1 MEKII
6 SPSILSADFA
16 NLQREI
22 ERVQNAE
29 WLHLDVMDGHFVPNL
44 TIGPSVIRSL
54 RQVTRHVLDVHLMIS
69 NPLFYA
75 GEFARAGADLICFHL
90 ESDSDPSHVID
101 KIRRYGKKAGLA
113 IKPGTPASALTPY
126 LSQLDMVLVMTVEP
140 GFGGQAFMYEML
152 PKLREVREIVDRS
165 GNSDLLVQVDGGV
178 KAETG
183 RLCAEAGADV
193 LVAGSFIFGHEDP
206 AAQVELLR
214 QC

>member
-1 MEKII
+1 MEPCLEKII

-101 KIRRYGKKAGLA
+101 KIRRYGRSWTVRAIRTCWYRWTEVSKRRPAVFVRKLA
-113 IKPGTPASALTPY
+113 RMCWWRVRLFLGMRILPHRWSCCANARTCIHSRGWPRGFPGR
-126 LSQLDMVLVMTVEP
+126 QG
-140 GFGGQAFMYEML
+140 GFLWSY
-152 PKLREVREIVDRS
+152 
-165 GNSDLLVQVDGGV
+165 
-178 KAETG
+178 
-183 RLCAEAGADV
+183 
-193 LVAGSFIFGHEDP
+193 
-206 AAQVELLR
+206 
-214 QC
+214 